1 MNSLGVFYGVLA
13 AISFALSPVFYRLGS
28 KGISVLEANSIR
40 AVLSLPIA
48 YIFYAAFTG
57 NIFPNMSMNYLFWG
71 FVLAFLGNVIGD
83 SLFILSI
90 KVMGPS
96 LALALSSTY
105 SVFTLIFSVSL
116 MGEAV
121 SLPLILG
128 LLLVLSGVFTIYL
141 TIPKGVLLG
150 FLAAILCAIIWGFYV
165 AIAKIPLQIF
175 SAAEL
180 QFSRGIFLASML
192 APIALRNIRKYEREH
207 LVFLTAGGTFGLVVG
222 YYSLLKAVELI
233 GAAAGAAISA
243 AAPAL
248 TPIFSKIALREKLS
262 EKHII
267 GILLTILGIALLNFI

>member
-1 MNSLGVFYGVLA
+1 MDSLGVFYGVLA

-28 KGISVLEANSIR
+28 KSISVLEANSIR
-40 AVLSLPIA
+40 AILSLPIA
-48 YIFYAAFTG
+48 YTFYAAFTG
-57 NIFPNMSMNYLFWG
+57 DFLPNMSLNYLFWG
-71 FVLAFLGNVIGD
+71 FVLAFLGNIVGD

-90 KVMGPS
+90 KIIGPS

-105 SVFTLIFSVSL
+105 SVFTLVFSVSL
-116 MGEAV
+116 TGEIA

-128 LLLVLSGVFTIYL
+128 LLLVLSGIFTIYL
-141 TIPKGVLLG
+141 TIPKGELLG

-165 AIAKIPLQIF
+165 AIAKIPLQDF

-180 QFSRGIFLASML
+180 QFSRGVFLALML
-192 APIALRNIRKYEREH
+192 VPIALRNVRKYRREH
-207 LVFLTAGGTFGLVVG
+207 VVFLTAGGTFGLVVG

-248 TPIFSKIALREKLS
+248 TPIFSKIALKEKLS
-262 EKHII
+262 RKHVI
-267 GILLTILGIALLNFI
+267 GIALTLLGIALLSFM

>member
-1 MNSLGVFYGVLA
+1 MNSLGAFYGVLA
-13 AISFALSPVFYRLGS
+13 ALSFALSPVFYRLGS
-28 KGISVLEANSIR
+28 KGISVLEANSVRSI
-40 AVLSLPIA
+40 LSLPVA
-48 YIFYAAFTG
+48 YIFYATFTG
-57 NIFPNMSMNYLFWG
+57 NVLPTMSLNCLLWG

-90 KVMGPS
+90 KMIGPS

-105 SVFTLIFSVSL
+105 SVFTLIFSVTFIR
-116 MGEAV
+116 EAV
-121 SLPLILG
+121 SLTLILG

-141 TIPKGVLLG
+141 TIPKGELLG

-180 QFSRGIFLASML
+180 QFSRGIFLALML
-192 APIALRNIRKYEREH
+192 MPIVLKSSRKLMREH

-248 TPIFSKIALREKLS
+248 TPIFSKIALKEKLS
-262 EKHII
+262 RKHVI
-267 GILLTILGIALLNFI
+267 GIALTLLGIALLSFM